1 MKKNLLIVD
10 DSVFLQSLL
19 RDRLEAEG
27 FAVSQAFDGE
37 QGLEMVKGQQCDLVL
52 LDVKMPGL
60 NGFEVC
66 RKIKADPLTKG
77 VPVMFLTVMAQ
88 KADVEEGLAA
98 GAQAY
103 FTKPYESEELI
114 NEIRKLL
121 PEKE

>member
-66 RKIKADPLTKG
+66 RKIKADPLTKDI
-77 VPVMFLTVMAQ
+77 PVMFLTVMAQ

-103 FTKPYESEELI
+103 FTKPYESEELV
-114 NEIRKLL
+114 NEIKKLL